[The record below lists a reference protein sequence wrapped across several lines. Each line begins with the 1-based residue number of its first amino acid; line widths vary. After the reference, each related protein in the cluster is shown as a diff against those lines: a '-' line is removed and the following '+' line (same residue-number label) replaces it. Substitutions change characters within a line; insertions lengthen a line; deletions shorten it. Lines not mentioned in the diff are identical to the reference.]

1 MNIHN
6 ELELKD
12 KIIDQLRQDNM
23 LRLDRIN
30 QLTHTEADL
39 LKIIEQLKNELEAI
53 KKKPQYTYK

>member
-30 QLTHTEADL
+30 QLTHTETDL
-39 LKIIEQLKNELEAI
+39 LKIIEQLRNELETI
-53 KKKPQYTYK
+53 KKNPQYTHK